1 MEHWNVRTIRVC
13 AKWLLPE
20 MPPASFAGLFL
31 MSSHKAPRL
40 VPWTCHAEWLFVY
53 HSLLPKTVEIASKNG
68 LEEFADESVET
79 ALKVIDAWRQ
89 RSGLPKAVDSS
100 YNFVSILR
108 SQAKRSSSNE
118 QHNSTHELD
127 QDDNNTRHALNS
139 ALIRFVNQMCDSEQ
153 KSTHARPILRIA
165 SSLGLSR
172 MLVDIRHEGTHDAL
186 PCLSWLM
193 LGARVALEWLR
204 EHYWQAQEEW
214 KELLKE
220 SFATSLRKCMNSR
233 DIKDKMMDVDHL
245 VYSSETL
252 EQILI
257 VLLNPEFIVKGEAV
271 RDALDCLIDWIEPG
285 RVVATMQGIKVDSV
299 YDRYKHEHI
308 QYTKQKS
315 KLDILDE
322 CTTGVKRKFEG
333 EGEESVADKTRR
345 LIKQLEER
353 RMKTNA
359 NAQEAS
365 QLCGTI
371 NGDSTDSNSS
381 WVLTESWQSCPLG
394 TCVAYNPLKGQ
405 TFRQLFVF
413 P

>member
-1 MEHWNVRTIRVC
+1 
-13 AKWLLPE
+13 
-20 MPPASFAGLFL
+20 

-40 VPWTCHAEWLFVY
+40 VPWTCHAEWLFVN
-53 HSLLPKTVEIASKNG
+53 HSLFPNTDEITSKDD
-68 LEEFADESVET
+68 LQEFTDEPIEA
-79 ALKVIDAWRQ
+79 ALKVIDVWRQ

-108 SQAKRSSSNE
+108 SHAKNSSSNDRDT
-118 QHNSTHELD
+118 STYEPN
-127 QDDNNTRHALNS
+127 QDNNTRHALNS

-153 KSTHARPILRIA
+153 KSAHARPILKIA

-186 PCLSWLM
+186 PCLSWLI

-204 EHYWQAQEEW
+204 EHYWQAQDEW

-220 SFATSLRKCMNSR
+220 SFATSMRKCVHSR
-233 DIKDKMMDVDHL
+233 DIKDRMMDVDHL

-252 EQILI
+252 EQILV
-257 VLLNPEFIVKGEAV
+257 VLFNPEFVVKGEAV

-285 RVVATMQGIKVDSV
+285 MVIATMQRIKVDNV
-299 YDRYKHEHI
+299 YDRYKQEHI

-315 KLDILDE
+315 KLDTLGE
-322 CTTGVKRKFEG
+322 CTIGMKRKFEG
-333 EGEESVADKTRR
+333 EEEESVVDKTRR

-353 RMKTNA
+353 RMKTNS
-359 NAQEAS
+359 NTQE
-365 QLCGTI
+365 
-371 NGDSTDSNSS
+371 STDNDLS
-381 WVLTESWQSCPLG
+381 WALTEVWQSCPLG
-394 TCVAYNPLKGQ
+394 TCATYNPLKGQ
-405 TFRQLFVF
+405 SFRQLFMF